1 MKPRRSNVI
10 ALAVI
15 ALVSVAAAV
24 AWAGDRTDPQPCRF
38 DRQRFCRGVV
48 RGEGR
53 VMDCLLRHWD
63 ELTPACKRDLD
74 SRRQKR

>member
-1 MKPRRSNVI
+1 MKPRRANVI
-10 ALAVI
+10 AIAVV
-15 ALVSVAAAV
+15 ALVSAAAAV
-24 AWAGDRTDPQPCRF
+24 SWAGRNDPQPCRF
-38 DRQRFCRGVV
+38 DRQRFCHGVV